1 MSHSF
6 GKRHRR
12 SQRNREL
19 RHAHTDGE
27 SDDADEARTP
37 EERALRTAHANAER
51 KTELAGDAL
60 WFLGVTV
67 ALLIFVLPV
76 GVVVMLV
83 WGFKLAKAG
92 YELELEPKLR
102 KRFIDQEAEK
112 LVHASLSRQLRDLE
126 GVHAKSLELLFIE
139 RARREGDPWSGHMA
153 MPGGR
158 VDPGDSSAQ
167 AAAARETWEEVGLSL
182 DGAEFLGR
190 LDDIQGLPATARQL
204 TVSAYVF
211 HIETS
216 PPLLLNHEVRE
227 AFWFPV
233 ASLMDPELHV
243 DHPAQRGSRT
253 HFPGIL
259 VGEPGRHV
267 VWGLTY
273 RFLEH
278 FFEIVERPLPE
289 RWRFDEAP

>member
-1 MSHSF
+1 VS
-6 GKRHRR
+6 RLDYVR
-12 SQRNREL
+12 SVV
-19 RHAHTDGE
+19 TI
-27 SDDADEARTP
+27 DEV
-37 EERALRTAHANAER
+37 R
-51 KTELAGDAL
+51 K
-60 WFLGVTV
+60 
-67 ALLIFVLPV
+67 
-76 GVVVMLV
+76 
-83 WGFKLAKAG
+83 KLAEHRPAT
-92 YELELEPKLR
+92 LPEPPQSQAAVAMVLR
-102 KRFIDQEAEK
+102 ER
-112 LVHASLSRQLRDLE
+112 
-126 GVHAKSLELLFIE
+126 AKSLELLFIE
-139 RARREGDPWSGHMA
+139 RASREGDPWSGHMA